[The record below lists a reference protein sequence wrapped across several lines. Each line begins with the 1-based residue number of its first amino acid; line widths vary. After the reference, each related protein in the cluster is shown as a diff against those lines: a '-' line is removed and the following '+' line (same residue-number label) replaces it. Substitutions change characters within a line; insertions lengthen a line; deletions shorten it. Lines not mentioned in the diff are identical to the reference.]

1 MKWVKRIGIALGLLI
16 ALLAALPF
24 VVSIEDY
31 RPRIEQ
37 ELSARLKEPVTLAR
51 LRAHALPAPHASAEG
66 ISIGKNG
73 DVKVA
78 KLTIAP
84 DLWSL
89 VGETKVIRYVELS
102 GVQVTQA
109 GLDKLAALAK
119 VDPKA
124 PKTPVVRI
132 GEVKVG
138 DATVQMGKTAFGPF
152 DAKVAMTGLGAPER
166 VSLAMRDGKFTVN
179 LKPEGERFHVELAA
193 KAWRLPAGPP
203 VLFDE
208 LNIKGEATLADF
220 KTTMASARLYGGA
233 VSGNATLN
241 WTRGAQLRGNF
252 DVNQLDVA
260 ALAAIFS
267 PNARISGR
275 LSAKPVL
282 NANAANLEKLG
293 ASLRIETPFQIQSG
307 VLRGV
312 DIRKAATSLLT
323 KDSSGE
329 TRFDQL
335 SGHLVMAGGT
345 QRFSNLK
352 VVSGALAADGNVTI
366 AADRSLSGRINA
378 QVSAGSV
385 TAANVPL
392 NVSGT
397 VDSPLVLPTGASVAG
412 AAVGTAIL
420 GPGVGTTVGAKVG
433 NWAEGLF
440 GRKEKK

>member
-1 MKWVKRIGIALGLLI
+1 M
-16 ALLAALPF
+16 
-24 VVSIEDY
+24 
-31 RPRIEQ
+31 
-37 ELSARLKEPVTLAR
+37 
-51 LRAHALPAPHASAEG
+51 
-66 ISIGKNG
+66 
-73 DVKVA
+73 
-78 KLTIAP
+78 
-84 DLWSL
+84 
-89 VGETKVIRYVELS
+89 
-102 GVQVTQA
+102 
-109 GLDKLAALAK
+109 
-119 VDPKA
+119 
-124 PKTPVVRI
+124 
-132 GEVKVG
+132 
-138 DATVQMGKTAFGPF
+138 
-152 DAKVAMTGLGAPER
+152 
-166 VSLAMRDGKFTVN
+166 
-179 LKPEGERFHVELAA
+179 
-193 KAWRLPAGPP
+193 
-203 VLFDE
+203 LFR
-208 LNIKGEATLADF
+208 
-220 KTTMASARLYGGA
+220 S
-233 VSGNATLN
+233 
-241 WTRGAQLRGNF
+241 
-252 DVNQLDVA
+252 VA

-397 VDSPLVLPTGASVAG
+397 VDSTLVLPTGASE
-412 AAVGTAIL
+412 I
-420 GPGVGTTVGAKVG
+420 
-433 NWAEGLF
+433 
-440 GRKEKK
+440 GRAHV

>member
-1 MKWVKRIGIALGLLI
+1 M
-16 ALLAALPF
+16 
-24 VVSIEDY
+24 
-31 RPRIEQ
+31 
-37 ELSARLKEPVTLAR
+37 
-51 LRAHALPAPHASAEG
+51 
-66 ISIGKNG
+66 
-73 DVKVA
+73 
-78 KLTIAP
+78 
-84 DLWSL
+84 
-89 VGETKVIRYVELS
+89 
-102 GVQVTQA
+102 
-109 GLDKLAALAK
+109 
-119 VDPKA
+119 
-124 PKTPVVRI
+124 
-132 GEVKVG
+132 
-138 DATVQMGKTAFGPF
+138 
-152 DAKVAMTGLGAPER
+152 
-166 VSLAMRDGKFTVN
+166 
-179 LKPEGERFHVELAA
+179 
-193 KAWRLPAGPP
+193 
-203 VLFDE
+203 LFR
-208 LNIKGEATLADF
+208 
-220 KTTMASARLYGGA
+220 S
-233 VSGNATLN
+233 
-241 WTRGAQLRGNF
+241 
-252 DVNQLDVA
+252 VA

-397 VDSPLVLPTGASVAG
+397 VDSTLVLPTGASVAG